1 MTKGPFESAEFKY
14 IYSDFLKKVFAEG
27 KFKNFWE
34 EKSFKEMLKEEK
46 TG

>member
-34 EKSFKEMLKEEK
+34 EKSFNNI
-46 TG
+46 